1 MNDFK
6 SSNQCGGTFNL
17 LTYCMISSDL
27 PVRVTEVHAGRSKHN
42 FKHFPTTKGSRK
54 PRLQTCQEFLVW
66 HIKNKLGSLG
76 AGFTDLLTIT
86 KFQPCGSPW
95 APNFESSVEKIH
107 FGHPTLNGTWPA
119 LPFKSGV
126 CPTVFG
132 MPKRFRAYMNHADH
146 AEVLTSEVQGG
157 PYANIG
163 CHQMAD

>member
-95 APNFESSVEKIH
+95 APNFESSVKKSTLVTQLSMAHGLLCPSSLGFAPQSSECQNASE
-107 FGHPTLNGTWPA
+107 PT
-119 LPFKSGV
+119 
-126 CPTVFG
+126 
-132 MPKRFRAYMNHADH
+132 
-146 AEVLTSEVQGG
+146 
-157 PYANIG
+157 
-163 CHQMAD
+163 